1 MEPPKVTYHTID
13 EYIATFPAVIQA
25 RLQELRAAIKTAA
38 PGAEEKISYQMP
50 AFALNGILVYFAGWK
65 NHIGFYAT
73 PNGNEAFKEELSAY
87 EYAKGSIKFPNDQ
100 PLPLGLITR
109 MVKFRVAENLAKA
122 ARKSK
127 KV

>member
-100 PLPLGLITR
+100 PLPLDLITR
-109 MVKFRVAENLAKA
+109 MVKFRVAENLTKA